1 MEGLLIEIRQIYN
14 TLITQGVY
22 TMSTTTKNNINSLV
36 TQILKGVYGDNR
48 PYLEFIDIVLKI
60 SNILYNNT
68 DLDLLLIEDGVYD
81 LLVEEFRKLTG
92 TIPVGAPPIRIT
104 NVINQDVNEDISN
117 NQLEDA
123 VVFVPE
129 HLNSNMLFA
138 RELCSRPII
147 TPKDLYTNPVM
158 LHPLNNGR
166 KTLNKTHEYPELVGT
181 LDKCKFVMSYQA
193 EEKGVIGD
201 SNVAILERDFF
212 AKHMSMGILHPQ
224 RVFSVVAMLKYD
236 GASVEGDMYS
246 FEYSSRGDA
255 INGNA
260 SDLTSLFANYTFPHA
275 PTIPESQRF
284 GVKFEAIMTY
294 DNLERYNQLKN
305 KNYKNCRTAIS
316 GLFSSLDGYK
326 YMDLVTLVPLETSLN
341 MDPVSEIEFMNRYY
355 TNGVNMIYTVI
366 TGNYQQVLFGIKKWT
381 EEAEYMRDFIPFMY
395 DGVVITYVDEDLRRA
410 LGRQDAV
417 NKYSMAIKFNA
428 LKKSTIFT
436 GYYYTVGQDGS
447 ITPMITFQPV
457 EFMGTIHDKCTG
469 HSYERFKQ
477 LGLVLGDIIDIE
489 YVNDVMCYATKP
501 INQHNNA
508 NFMAR
513 PMEQFPTH
521 CPACNSQL
529 VESKSGKTVKCTNI
543 NCNGRRLNRMVNML
557 QKINIKDFSEAYLVE
572 INKYTLTDLLNL
584 TKEDVAFMGDVMSD
598 KFMDRMNEIK
608 TKEMFDYDIVG
619 SLGFNNVGRRKW
631 KLIFAHFTLYEI
643 LAMPPFHLLS
653 ELTRIKGIGSS
664 IATTIVE
671 EMEFFKQDLYTILDM
686 PNVRD
691 SKGVRAGKKIRFTG
705 CRDKDLMFKLIQK
718 GHDCTDGGVTK
729 DTDILIVPV
738 EGHTSKKTEKV
749 GPNCI
754 IVPIQEMRDNMD
766 RYLY

>member
-1 MEGLLIEIRQIYN
+1 MQNIIEDLRNAYNILLS
-14 TLITQGVY
+14 QGVY
-22 TMSTTTKNNINSLV
+22 TISTSFKNAINDTIV
-36 TQILKGVYGDNR
+36 GILKGIYGDNR
-48 PYLEFIDIVLKI
+48 QYLEFIDLVLKI

-68 DLDLLLIEDGVYD
+68 DVDILLLEDGIYDLLIE
-81 LLVEEFRKLTG
+81 EFRRLTG
-92 TIPVGAPPIRIT
+92 TIPVGAPPIRIV
-104 NVINQDVNEDISN
+104 NIMNQDVAVEDNEMADP
-117 NQLEDA
+117 
-123 VVFVPE
+123 VVIVPN
-129 HLNSNMLFA
+129 HLRNDMLFA
-138 RELCSRPII
+138 KELCSRPII
-147 TPKDLYTNPVM
+147 GRKDLYETPIM
-158 LHPLNNGR
+158 IHPQNNTR

-181 LDKCKFVMSYQA
+181 LDKCKFVLCCDA

-212 AKHMSMGILHPQ
+212 AKHISMGILHPQ
-224 RVFSVVAMLKYD
+224 RVFSVIAMLKYD
-236 GASVEGDMYS
+236 GASVEGDMYD
-246 FEYSSRGDA
+246 FQYSSRGDA

-260 SDLTSLFANYTFPHA
+260 SDLTSLFANYTFPNA
-275 PTIPESQRF
+275 PVVSEADRF

-294 DNLERYNQLKN
+294 DNLERYNALKN

-326 YMDLVTLVPLETSLN
+326 YMDLVTLVPLETSLDL
-341 MDPVSEIEFMNRYY
+341 DPVLEIEFMNKYY

-395 DGVVITYVDEDLRRA
+395 DGVVISYVDRDIRQA
-410 LGRQDAV
+410 LGRTDAV
-417 NKYSMAIKFNA
+417 NKYSMAVKFNA
-428 LKKSTIFT
+428 LKKSTIFR

-447 ITPMITFQPV
+447 ITPMITFDPV

-477 LGLVLGDIIDIE
+477 LGLVIGDIIDIE

-501 INQHNNA
+501 LNQHNEN
-508 NFMAR
+508 NFMTR
-513 PMEQFPTH
+513 PQEQFPTT
-521 CPACNSQL
+521 CPVCGHHL
-529 VESKSGKTVKCTNI
+529 VLSKSGKTVRCPNI
-543 NCNGRRLNRMVNML
+543 DCDGRKINRMVNML
-557 QKINIKDFSEAYLVE
+557 QKINIKDFSEAYLLE

-584 TKEDVAFMGDVMSD
+584 KKEDVMFMGEVMSN

-608 TKEMFDYDIVG
+608 TKEMFDYEIVG
-619 SLGFNNVGRRKW
+619 SLGFNNIGRRKW
-631 KLIFAHFTLYEI
+631 KLIFANFTLHEI
-643 LAMPPFHLLS
+643 LSMPPFQLLS
-653 ELTRIKGIGSS
+653 ELTRIKGIGST

-671 EMEFFKQDLYTILDM
+671 EMEFFKQDLYTIVDM

-691 SKGVRAGKKIRFTG
+691 SKGIRAGKKIRFTG
-705 CRDKDLMFKLIQK
+705 CRDKELMYKLIQR

-738 EGHTSKKTEKV
+738 EGHTSKKTQKV

-754 IVPIQEMRDNMD
+754 IVPIQKMREEMDK
-766 RYLY
+766 YL